1 MKKIKIKPLITTI
14 LLIVFQTTCY
24 FTSKLFEGT
33 PHLIG
38 NAIDDKIPF
47 NIWFII
53 PYCLWYLLIFI
64 VPYYL
69 YIKDKDRFVKYI
81 YSYIACTIIA
91 NIIFIIYPT
100 TVSRPDV
107 VVTGPISF
115 ITHFIF
121 SADTPIMNCFPS
133 LHCAMSLLFIL
144 FIIPTKNINNYI
156 KLSIIFLSILIMA
169 STLFIKQ
176 HVFIDAISGNILA
189 IISYYIIIPIYKKN
203 YKFQKLLKN

>member
-14 LLIVFQTTCY
+14 LLIVFQTLCY
-24 FTSKLFEGT
+24 FTSKLLEST
-33 PHLIG
+33 PTLIG

-47 NIWFII
+47 NVWFII

-69 YIKDKDRFVKYI
+69 YTKDKDKFVKYI
-81 YSYIACTIIA
+81 YSYIICTLIA
-91 NIIFIIYPT
+91 NLIFIIYPT
-100 TVSRPDV
+100 TVARPDV
-107 VVTGPISF
+107 IVKGPVTLLAK
-115 ITHFIF
+115 FIF
-121 SADTPIMNCFPS
+121 WTDTPIMNCFPS

-144 FIIPTKNINNYI
+144 FILPTKNINKYV
-156 KLSIIFLSILIMA
+156 KIFVVFISVLIMA

-176 HVFIDAISGNILA
+176 HVFIDVVSGNILA
-189 IISYYIIIPIYKKN
+189 IISFFLAIPVYKKN